1 MRGPRNAGVSG
12 SKNKPLRLHGHRRV
26 WMGYGDLAWD
36 RGPRRLPVR
45 PLRRCTWHWDR
56 LSSWARPASLEELRR
71 CIARKTSAVRRQV
84 LRRSPRYRLRQQR
97 WTPLLV
103 AVNPRKDKLQ
113 RAPAVLALSSR
124 NANGTAALANF
135 RRSLI
140 GEGWSELARAF
151 VQGPETLAGS
161 HLGRHRRS
169 WTLLVR
175 GGGPLSEM
183 RDGAVDVHCQFGESW
198 FRLHST
204 QWGSR
209 EILEGWRCP
218 LCCVSISPALI
229 SPQIIDK
236 KDLHCELKTQA
247 GNEGCPARL
256 RRRWACEAS
265 DDMAKDWLGFD
276 WLGFKEDLRNAL
288 VEDVDAGT
296 GLSRILAGRDRLCA
310 EAQAGACKMQPPTA
324 RSCWGHDFRS
334 LVAGHVQEGHPFCL
348 LGCVCM
354 QLMMLMFVRQPL
366 KGTWKWEEA
375 FRCPPESFDDY
386 LTHEV
391 PCFVQPTPGHNW
403 SPSDTL
409 SHALRV
415 LLPALRWMD
424 LLDSGWPFFR
434 LVARISAQVCE
445 QNLGRCPATCDTE
458 DMKVLAETLEEK
470 MFEGP
475 REQGPRDRS
484 DLLEAAR
491 AVWRSDAKEVQAS
504 LGRCGEVALAEAA
517 AVRAAT
523 YAHTESL
530 QDVLTGVQLT
540 ELVVGDL
547 ARRTP
552 CALTELSRSP
562 DFWKSM
568 GFVETW
574 LGGHVRYKHRPAC
587 KLHFCPDGSPSMRSC
602 RCEAS
607 SAPLSA
613 KPADPRSVCLITGDP
628 GDDRPLESDLSL
640 LVGTHREA
648 PNFWSLTYHLNRLY
662 ALRHGYRFSRV
673 EVSNDEMERMRA
685 DGALPERK
693 VQWLIVRLISTR
705 LQDRSCELVA
715 WLDSDAFIVSSE
727 PLEELLKSQGF
738 PANHSRPPFFF
749 FASTSATKEIGKLSI
764 QRINISDHFMVV
776 RNSPV
781 SRKMMQEWWRL
792 PLQHTDLSRFRSEL
806 FLEQTVMNEYF
817 PRHPKLMAKVPSI
830 ELFEGFGGLFVR
842 HMGGIKDMLYRI
854 TLRDALVARVLSPL
868 TAPGSGWAQ
877 ALQQDPVARQLL
889 QLAVDAGWCPQLL
902 TVRTMAAVPW
912 QKSFLRGTA
921 GLTAVG
927 IFVIFI
933 GVAVTY
939 SQPAGQFRRACQ
951 ARELRRWSVTSPPLV
966 TRVAPPL
973 LARCFQGGGSLQLLP
988 TDGGGL
994 QLSLRFFLQ
1003 PGPAP
1008 ADADGAAGPGV
1019 SRKALLGH
1027 RHVSQCQLR
1036 LRVKGESKVPGG
1048 KSQKRFLELPAR
1060 ALPKA
1065 LHLSHNPTLKRP
1077 GFEDVQGYVALCKIS
1092 FTTAL
1097 AVDGEVTPEG
1107 PEEALIA
1114 GLLGW
1119 MGLRYELQADL
1130 AEASLRELVTGPELL
1145 EASLR
1150 VGTEHRWSC
1159 WSAWSPPQALQVPLP
1174 RPPRRSGRF
1183 RSGAAVAMAM
1193 LAAEREGDLR
1203 RSDWANLAASIVMLP
1218 LWGSISL
1225 ALMIANPPSSKAPKP
1240 PSQLEATSE
1249 PKTGPDT
1256 NNPSQFTAVNARI
1269 DAVSQ
1274 QLVDVKTDVQ
1284 A

>member
-1 MRGPRNAGVSG
+1 MAQDFREMLEALGETGRKWDGLWQLVLCFDASKRDVEARGWKLPSAGILIDSGPTLRWESGRFKACPAATVEQCQVVLRCPDERTFVDQCRKGAESPIKTLLFGNLDLRGSRHLLALALQVLPGASG
-12 SKNKPLRLHGHRRV
+12 SEEGEEGQREGARDCPWDFRKLQDFKPSATQLCLLGLSAAAAVAVGGVWAYAAASSLKMSATGFAVLPFVGPEEDEDEGPPGEVAAEEVRV
-26 WMGYGDLAWD
+26 WMGYGDLAWH
-36 RGPRRLPVR
+36 RGPRRLPLR

-71 CIARKTSAVRRQV
+71 CLACKTWAVRRQA

-124 NANGTAALANF
+124 KANGTAALANF

-175 GGGPLSEM
+175 SGGPLSEM
-183 RDGAVDVHCQFGESW
+183 RNGAVDVHCQFGESW

-218 LCCVSISPALI
+218 LCCLSISPALI

-236 KDLHCELKTQA
+236 KDLRCELKTQA

-310 EAQAGACKMQPPTA
+310 EAQAGACKMQPPT
-324 RSCWGHDFRS
+324 SCWGHDFRS
-334 LVAGHVQEGHPFCL
+334 VVAGHVQEGHPFCL

-386 LTHEV
+386 LAHEV
-391 PCFVQPTPGHNW
+391 PCFVRPTPGHNW

-530 QDVLTGVQLT
+530 QDVLTGIQLT

-602 RCEAS
+602 RCETSAAPPSAS
-607 SAPLSA
+607 
-613 KPADPRSVCLITGDP
+613 PADPRSVCLITGDP

-640 LVGTHREA
+640 LVGTHPEA

-673 EVSNDEMERMRA
+673 EVSNDE
-685 DGALPERK
+685 
-693 VQWLIVRLISTR
+693 
-705 LQDRSCELVA
+705 
-715 WLDSDAFIVSSE
+715 
-727 PLEELLKSQGF
+727 EEEEK
-738 PANHSRPPFFF
+738 
-749 FASTSATKEIGKLSI
+749 
-764 QRINISDHFMVV
+764 
-776 RNSPV
+776 
-781 SRKMMQEWWRL
+781 
-792 PLQHTDLSRFRSEL
+792 
-806 FLEQTVMNEYF
+806 
-817 PRHPKLMAKVPSI
+817 PS
-830 ELFEGFGGLFVR
+830 
-842 HMGGIKDMLYRI
+842 
-854 TLRDALVARVLSPL
+854 
-868 TAPGSGWAQ
+868 
-877 ALQQDPVARQLL
+877 
-889 QLAVDAGWCPQLL
+889 
-902 TVRTMAAVPW
+902 
-912 QKSFLRGTA
+912 
-921 GLTAVG
+921 
-927 IFVIFI
+927 
-933 GVAVTY
+933 
-939 SQPAGQFRRACQ
+939 
-951 ARELRRWSVTSPPLV
+951 
-966 TRVAPPL
+966 
-973 LARCFQGGGSLQLLP
+973 
-988 TDGGGL
+988 
-994 QLSLRFFLQ
+994 
-1003 PGPAP
+1003 
-1008 ADADGAAGPGV
+1008 
-1019 SRKALLGH
+1019 
-1027 RHVSQCQLR
+1027 
-1036 LRVKGESKVPGG
+1036 
-1048 KSQKRFLELPAR
+1048 
-1060 ALPKA
+1060 
-1065 LHLSHNPTLKRP
+1065 
-1077 GFEDVQGYVALCKIS
+1077 
-1092 FTTAL
+1092 
-1097 AVDGEVTPEG
+1097 
-1107 PEEALIA
+1107 
-1114 GLLGW
+1114 
-1119 MGLRYELQADL
+1119 
-1130 AEASLRELVTGPELL
+1130 
-1145 EASLR
+1145 
-1150 VGTEHRWSC
+1150 
-1159 WSAWSPPQALQVPLP
+1159 
-1174 RPPRRSGRF
+1174 
-1183 RSGAAVAMAM
+1183 
-1193 LAAEREGDLR
+1193 
-1203 RSDWANLAASIVMLP
+1203 
-1218 LWGSISL
+1218 
-1225 ALMIANPPSSKAPKP
+1225 
-1240 PSQLEATSE
+1240 
-1249 PKTGPDT
+1249 
-1256 NNPSQFTAVNARI
+1256 
-1269 DAVSQ
+1269 
-1274 QLVDVKTDVQ
+1274 
-1284 A
+1284 

>member
-1 MRGPRNAGVSG
+1 MAQDFREMLEALGETGRDVEARGWKLPSAGILIDNGPTLRWESGHFKACPAATVEQCQVVLRCPDERTFVDQCRKGAESPIKTLLFGNLDLRGSRHLLSLALQVLPGASG
-12 SKNKPLRLHGHRRV
+12 SEEGEEGQREGARDCSWDFRKLQDFKPSATQLCVVGLSAAAALAVGGVWAYAAASSLKMSATGFAVLPFVGPEEDEGPPDEVAAEEERV
-26 WMGYGDLAWD
+26 WMGYGDLAWH
-36 RGPRRLPVR
+36 RGPRRVPVR

-56 LSSWARPASLEELRR
+56 HSSWARPASLEELRR
-71 CIARKTSAVRRQV
+71 CLAHKTWAVRRQA

-103 AVNPRKDKLQ
+103 AVSPRKDKLQ

-124 NANGTAALANF
+124 KANGTAALANF

-169 WTLLVR
+169 WTLLLR
-175 GGGPLSEM
+175 SGGPLSEM
-183 RDGAVDVHCQFGESW
+183 SAGTQGSFGA
-198 FRLHST
+198 LLT
-204 QWGSR
+204 MLGS
-209 EILEGWRCP
+209 
-218 LCCVSISPALI
+218 
-229 SPQIIDK
+229 
-236 KDLHCELKTQA
+236 
-247 GNEGCPARL
+247 
-256 RRRWACEAS
+256 
-265 DDMAKDWLGFD
+265 AKDWLGFD
-276 WLGFKEDLRNAL
+276 WLGFKEDKSPVVQMSVTVTQRVILVCRQVFPMWVQSRVRPFLRSY
-288 VEDVDAGT
+288 VCIMDADGSVRKQGKCNFKKPQIST
-296 GLSRILAGRDRLCA
+296 
-310 EAQAGACKMQPPTA
+310 Q
-324 RSCWGHDFRS
+324 
-334 LVAGHVQEGHPFCL
+334 CL
-348 LGCVCM
+348 
-354 QLMMLMFVRQPL
+354 
-366 KGTWKWEEA
+366 
-375 FRCPPESFDDY
+375 PESFDDY
-386 LTHEV
+386 LAHEV
-391 PCFVQPTPGHNW
+391 PCFVRPTPGHNW

-445 QNLGRCPATCDTE
+445 QKLGRCPATCDTE

-491 AVWRSDAKEVQAS
+491 AVWRSDAKEVQDS

-530 QDVLTGVQLT
+530 QDVLTGIQLT

-552 CALTELSRSP
+552 CALTELSRNP

-602 RCEAS
+602 RCET
-607 SAPLSA
+607 SAAPPSA
-613 KPADPRSVCLITGDP
+613 NPADPRSVCLITGDP

-640 LVGTHREA
+640 LVGTHPEP

-685 DGALPERK
+685 DGVLPERK

-715 WLDSDAFIVSSE
+715 WMDSDAFIVSSE
-727 PLEELLKSQGF
+727 PLEELLEGQGF

-764 QRINISDHFMVV
+764 KRINISDHFMVV
-776 RNSPV
+776 RNGPV

-792 PLQHTDLSRFRSEL
+792 PLQHSDLSRFRSEL

-877 ALQQDPVARQLL
+877 ALRQDPVARQLL
-889 QLAVDAGWCPQLL
+889 QLAVDAGWC
-902 TVRTMAAVPW
+902 
-912 QKSFLRGTA
+912 
-921 GLTAVG
+921 
-927 IFVIFI
+927 
-933 GVAVTY
+933 
-939 SQPAGQFRRACQ
+939 
-951 ARELRRWSVTSPPLV
+951 
-966 TRVAPPL
+966 
-973 LARCFQGGGSLQLLP
+973 
-988 TDGGGL
+988 
-994 QLSLRFFLQ
+994 
-1003 PGPAP
+1003 
-1008 ADADGAAGPGV
+1008 
-1019 SRKALLGH
+1019 SRYD
-1027 RHVSQCQLR
+1027 CND
-1036 LRVKGESKVPGG
+1036 ES
-1048 KSQKRFLELPAR
+1048 
-1060 ALPKA
+1060 
-1065 LHLSHNPTLKRP
+1065 
-1077 GFEDVQGYVALCKIS
+1077 
-1092 FTTAL
+1092 
-1097 AVDGEVTPEG
+1097 
-1107 PEEALIA
+1107 
-1114 GLLGW
+1114 
-1119 MGLRYELQADL
+1119 
-1130 AEASLRELVTGPELL
+1130 
-1145 EASLR
+1145 
-1150 VGTEHRWSC
+1150 
-1159 WSAWSPPQALQVPLP
+1159 
-1174 RPPRRSGRF
+1174 
-1183 RSGAAVAMAM
+1183 
-1193 LAAEREGDLR
+1193 
-1203 RSDWANLAASIVMLP
+1203 
-1218 LWGSISL
+1218 
-1225 ALMIANPPSSKAPKP
+1225 
-1240 PSQLEATSE
+1240 
-1249 PKTGPDT
+1249 
-1256 NNPSQFTAVNARI
+1256 
-1269 DAVSQ
+1269 
-1274 QLVDVKTDVQ
+1274 
-1284 A
+1284 